1 MANTIESS
9 LLKLFFN
16 ALSSPTLQKIAQ
28 LWDLKNDV
36 AELQRCLATAS
47 EEEEEEEDYDFNGEL
62 RLIKAYEAE
71 DMLHSLTII
80 AGKLIDDSGTNRR
93 PIS

>member
-36 AELQRCLATAS
+36 AELQRFLATAS
-47 EEEEEEEDYDFNGEL
+47 EEEEEEDYDFNGEL

-80 AGKLIDDSGTNRR
+80 AGKLIEDSGTNRR

>member
-9 LLKLFFN
+9 LLKLFFE

-28 LWDLKNDV
+28 IWDLKNDV
-36 AELQRCLATAS
+36 AELQRFLATAS
-47 EEEEEEEDYDFNGEL
+47 EEEEEDYDFNGEL